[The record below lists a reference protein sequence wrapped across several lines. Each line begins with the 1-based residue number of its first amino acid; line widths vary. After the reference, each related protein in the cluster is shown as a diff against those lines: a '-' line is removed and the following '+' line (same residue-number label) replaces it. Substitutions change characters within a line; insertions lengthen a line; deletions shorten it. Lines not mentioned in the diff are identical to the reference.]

1 MDSFPV
7 VLQKLHPEVPVP
19 AKNSHL
25 VGRQNGDTNDDDNND
40 DELLLFK
47 GNLSPIDDDYSL
59 EGLEGFVATK
69 RARLA

>member
-1 MDSFPV
+1 M
-7 VLQKLHPEVPVP
+7 P